1 MSERHQGSGWGERW
15 TTSVEQLSTI
25 WTKQMPRGRDYAAKG
40 HVNKLEVKPGKIT
53 ARVQGSR
60 SKPYTTSLE
69 LQPHKPQDWDRL
81 IEGLAK
87 EARWVADLLN
97 GTMPPIIE
105 EHFAGENLALF
116 PTRNSELMSNCNCPE
131 KSRPCKH
138 IAAVHYAFAE
148 ALEGDPF
155 LLFELRGK
163 SRDGLID
170 SFHRVWFPDAPE
182 DINDNVAEV
191 RDASTAIMP
200 LSADRF
206 NRSMDDISDI
216 VIHLRPNE
224 DGKNILQQLDIP
236 PSWSLPLS
244 PSEVLSPVIQK
255 ASALAWEFALTN
267 LDIES
272 TDEQDEDIDFEDDE
286 VDDPLFRAL
295 SATAPTNLSEASSL
309 PMSLPGAELLQGA
322 IGVDLDAAEKN
333 QARTVGRRKAA
344 EAPAAA
350 PAQPVVLRRRTKA
363 AAHDADAAAPAAK
376 AAPASTAAPAPA
388 APAATKK
395 AAASD
400 GPVVAVRRRKVV
412 TPADA
417 PAPAASAPA
426 APAAEPVSEAV
437 VEPVVKRAAVTK
449 RSRTVVGGKAVT
461 RQPVALDTA
470 ARAAWEEGDAKKTW
484 ELALEAWK
492 VAPSDTRYQLLAAS
506 ADRMDGVVEHFKTI
520 AGETEDEAR
529 RGGRRVTTHP
539 LLVLLSA
546 GKYDVAT
553 EFMLAMDDTAW
564 TGEDPP
570 GAVYLSFLLM
580 ALGSELSVSD
590 DTSLSKVWDDLFAR
604 GEKNFPES
612 DDPPAP
618 VGAWFDFVLQDAPFD
633 ESLEEQFLQVAKNLG
648 MGLIEVARERPVDLR
663 PAKVANLAIAVAE
676 ALLLLSGE
684 EECDSF
690 TAVASA
696 RAAADPVLAR
706 SVREAISASSLL
718 GFGGG
723 R

>member
-1 MSERHQGSGWGERW
+1 MSEKHQSSGWGERW

-40 HVNKLEVKPGKIT
+40 HVNKLDVKPGKIT

-81 IEGLAK
+81 IDGLAK

-97 GTMPPIIE
+97 GMMPPIIE
-105 EHFAGENLALF
+105 EHFASENLALF

-138 IAAVHYAFAE
+138 IAAVHYAYAE

-182 DINDNVAEV
+182 DLNEDIAEV
-191 RDASTAIMP
+191 RDASTPIMP

-206 NRSMDDISDI
+206 NRSADDISDI

-244 PSEVLSPVIQK
+244 PSDVLSPVIQK

-272 TDEQDEDIDFEDDE
+272 TDEQDVAIEFDDDE

-295 SATAPTNLSEASSL
+295 SATAPTNLGEESSL

-322 IGVDLDAAEKN
+322 IGVDLGAAEKN

-344 EAPAAA
+344 EAPASA
-350 PAQPVVLRRRTKA
+350 PAQPVVLRRRAKA
-363 AAHDADAAAPAAK
+363 AAPSEVEAPPAG
-376 AAPASTAAPAPA
+376 PASTQAPAPA
-388 APAATKK
+388 APVATK
-395 AAASD
+395 ASGD
-400 GPVVAVRRRKVV
+400 GPAVAVRRRKVV
-412 TPADA
+412 TSVDA
-417 PAPAASAPA
+417 PSPAANAPAAA
-426 APAAEPVSEAV
+426 AAEAVLEPV
-437 VEPVVKRAAVTK
+437 VEPVAKRPAVA
-449 RSRTVVGGKAVT
+449 RRARTVVGAKAVT

-470 ARAAWEEGDAKKTW
+470 ARAAWEEGEAQKTW
-484 ELALEAWK
+484 DTALEAWK
-492 VAPSDTRYQLLAAS
+492 IAPSDTRYQLLAAS
-506 ADRMDGVVEHFKTI
+506 ADRIDGVVERFKSI
-520 AGETEDEAR
+520 AGDTEDEAR
-529 RGGRRVTTHP
+529 RGGRRVTTHQ

-553 EFMLAMDDTAW
+553 EFILAMDDSAW
-564 TGEDPP
+564 IGEDPP
-570 GAVYLSFLLM
+570 GAVYLIFLLM
-580 ALGSELSVSD
+580 ALGSELSVSE
-590 DTSLSKVWDDLFAR
+590 DTSLSKVWDDLFVR
-604 GEKNFPES
+604 GDKNFPES
-612 DDPPAP
+612 ADPPAP

-663 PAKVANLAIAVAE
+663 PAKVAHLAIAVAE
-676 ALLLLSGE
+676 TLLLLSDE

-690 TAVASA
+690 TSVASA
-696 RAAADPVLAR
+696 RAAADPMLAR

-718 GFGGG
+718 GFGGA